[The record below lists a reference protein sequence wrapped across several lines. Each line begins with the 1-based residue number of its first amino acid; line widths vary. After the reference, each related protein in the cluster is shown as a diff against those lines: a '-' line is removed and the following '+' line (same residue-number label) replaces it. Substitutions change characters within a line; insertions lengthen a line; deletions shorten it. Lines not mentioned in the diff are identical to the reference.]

1 MANSIEEILGR
12 QINSVK
18 ELKSAIKELQD
29 SLIGVDADSEQFKTT
44 TDQLAAAQAELNK
57 VTKAGKDDNNAAA
70 DSIRGMEQE
79 YKKLY
84 DTYKQLSE
92 EQRNSDI
99 GKSMAESLETLST
112 KINETKKDVGNFK
125 DNIGR
130 YAQSASEA
138 FNGMGVSIGGLQ
150 TPLKLATGGAKTFGT
165 ALKTLAA
172 NPIVLI
178 ITALVAILVKAAE
191 AIKKNE
197 ELTNRLQ
204 QAFSVFRPVLD
215 AVANAFDFLAGLL
228 VKTVE
233 GLSKVAEKILSII
246 PGMKQAI
253 QSHKDLEK
261 ATQNLTKATRE
272 ANIENSKKQ
281 AEIERLRE
289 EASATEDVVEK
300 KKLLEEAKAMQNEI
314 DQTNIALAQEELRI
328 MQEYGDK
335 TANSAEENEKL
346 AAAQK
351 KVNDAIAQGERNQ
364 RMYNKQLDATTNKT
378 KAATSSATDYRKKA
392 TELYNQLVEDSKTEI
407 QQLTEKYEKE
417 KKLLEKYHLDTTLLT
432 KKYNK
437 EVEKVRKDADKRLR
451 DNAVNIINETERI
464 ATEVASKLDQSKTVQ
479 MQAEKLEKLV
489 VPVLQSLTRE
499 GVVLKEAYKKVQE
512 EGLVSVE
519 EALDTFRDAGYM
531 DIAGDLEAWIS
542 VLDDAAVSGRLAAED
557 VEKMKAKLA
566 DIGQEKFKDI
576 TGEIGVSV
584 KYLKDFFGI
593 TVENSEQAELQL
605 KAVVLQIKE
614 LKTQAADLLADINL
628 DAVRKAAEEASLYLN
643 TSAILNGSSQSE
655 VNQEIAKNNYDNL
668 MNMKVALE
676 EELKDFQGSYEKK
689 LEILREYYA
698 TVAELRQADFDAEA
712 LQLQRTEEIWDAAFD
727 HFDAWTSSL
736 DSVLG
741 AIENVMQA
749 EIDSGKLTKK
759 EADKKKRVL
768 EALEQVQLGV
778 AIANIAANTAAG
790 IMDVWRGY
798 AAELPVNA
806 QTAAATG
813 PAAAATKAALDGK
826 SLATAIIRTTAIG
839 AQGTAQLAAAIG
851 GYIAKTTAAAS
862 EDSSGSV
869 GVATTP
875 TLIDSTPYSYTRTVQ
890 SQEEYDALNRPIWVS
905 VEDISNGLGHQVSVR
920 DESSF

>member
-1 MANSIEEILGR
+1 MADINEILGR

-44 TDQLAAAQAELNK
+44 TEQLAAAQAELNK
-57 VTKAGKDDNNAAA
+57 VTKAGTQDNVAAKD
-70 DSIRGMEQE
+70 SLVGMRQE
-79 YKKLY
+79 YKALY
-84 DTYKQLSE
+84 DQYKLLTE
-92 EQRNSDI
+92 EQRKSDF
-99 GKSMAESLETLST
+99 GKAMADSLETLSN
-112 KINETKKDVGNFK
+112 KINDTQKGIGDFRGNV
-125 DNIGR
+125 GR
-130 YAQSASEA
+130 YAQSITDA
-138 FNGMGVSIGGLQ
+138 FNGMGISLGALQ
-150 TPLKLATGGAKTFGT
+150 TPLKLATGGANTFGK
-165 ALKTLAA
+165 ALKALSA
-172 NPIVLI
+172 NPIILI
-178 ITALVAILVKAAE
+178 LTGLVAILAKAAE

-233 GLSKVAEKILSII
+233 GLAKVAEKVLSII

-300 KKLLEEAKAMQNEI
+300 KKLLEEAKAMQAEVDAKNVE
-314 DQTNIALAQEELRI
+314 LAQEELRI
-328 MQEYGDK
+328 QQEYGEK

-437 EVEKVRKDADKRLR
+437 EITEIRSTALLNGLKQQREDLEREWNLWKTKGQEDLALGLEAETLEQKTIPAVEKLKTKVSEFLNSFRDENLFNQLLPVSGFNEAFDISARKMKEMEDLINKDTFAGLGDEYQDIKDSVNETNAAYGLSITTVSNLATTLEELRTRLTQVEKEYTNLVQNKAGEEAIKRINDSLR
-451 DNAVNIINETERI
+451 DINIDMFKELFSYDTGMTPFSDIQNLRLEGEYTVLEQEK
-464 ATEVASKLDQSKTVQ
+464 ALYEQELAEFKGTQDQ
-479 MQAEKLEKLV
+479 KLELLENYYA
-489 VPVLQSLTRE
+489 VL
-499 GVVLKEAYKKVQE
+499 E
-512 EGLVSVE
+512 EIYNRQHAVE
-519 EALDTFRDAGYM
+519 ELH
-531 DIAGDLEAWIS
+531 
-542 VLDDAAVSGRLAAED
+542 AE
-557 VEKMKAKLA
+557 
-566 DIGQEKFKDI
+566 
-576 TGEIGVSV
+576 
-584 KYLKDFFGI
+584 
-593 TVENSEQAELQL
+593 
-605 KAVVLQIKE
+605 
-614 LKTQAADLLADINL
+614 
-628 DAVRKAAEEASLYLN
+628 
-643 TSAILNGSSQSE
+643 
-655 VNQEIAKNNYDNL
+655 
-668 MNMKVALE
+668 
-676 EELKDFQGSYEKK
+676 
-689 LEILREYYA
+689 
-698 TVAELRQADFDAEA
+698 
-712 LQLQRTEEIWDAAFD
+712 RTREIWDAAFD

-741 AIENVMQA
+741 AIGNVMQA
-749 EIDSGKLTKK
+749 EIDSGKLTEKEAKKK
-759 EADKKKRVL
+759 ERTLK
-768 EALEQVQLGV
+768 ALEKVQLAV

-806 QTAAATG
+806 ATAAATG
-813 PAAAATKAALDGK
+813 PLTAPAMKAALDGK
-826 SLATAIIRTTAIG
+826 SLATAIIRTTTIG

-851 GYIAKTTAAAS
+851 GYISKSMAS
-862 EDSSGSV
+862 ASAGGEGGGSV

-890 SQEEYDALNRPIWVS
+890 TQEEYDALNRPIWVS
-905 VEDISNGLGHQVSVR
+905 VEDISNGLGHQVNVR

>member
-1 MANSIEEILGR
+1 MADINEILGR

-44 TDQLAAAQAELNK
+44 TEQLAAAQAELNK
-57 VTKAGKDDNNAAA
+57 VTKAGTQDNVAAKD
-70 DSIRGMEQE
+70 SLVGMRQE
-79 YKKLY
+79 YKALY
-84 DTYKQLSE
+84 DQYKLLTE
-92 EQRNSDI
+92 EQRKSDF
-99 GKSMAESLETLST
+99 GKAMADSLETLSN
-112 KINETKKDVGNFK
+112 KINDTQKGIGDFRGNV
-125 DNIGR
+125 GR
-130 YAQSASEA
+130 YAQSITDA
-138 FNGMGVSIGGLQ
+138 FNGMGISLGALQ
-150 TPLKLATGGAKTFGT
+150 TPLKLATGGANTFGK
-165 ALKTLAA
+165 ALKALSA
-172 NPIVLI
+172 NPIILI
-178 ITALVAILVKAAE
+178 LTGLVAILAKAAE

-233 GLSKVAEKILSII
+233 GLAKVAEKVLSII

-300 KKLLEEAKAMQNEI
+300 KKLLEEAKAMQAEVDAKNVE
-314 DQTNIALAQEELRI
+314 LAQEELRI
-328 MQEYGDK
+328 QQEYGEK

-437 EVEKVRKDADKRLR
+437 EITEIRSTALLNGLKQQREDLEREWNLWKTKGQEDLALGLEAETLEQKTIPAVEKLKTKVSEFLNSFRDENLFNQLLPVSGFNEAFDISARKMKEMEDLINKDTFAGLGDEYQDIKDSVNETNAAYGLSITTVSNLATTLEELRTRLTQVEKEYTNLVQNKAGEEAIKRINDSLR
-451 DNAVNIINETERI
+451 DINIDMFKELFSYDTGMTPFSDIQNLRLEGEYTVLEQEK
-464 ATEVASKLDQSKTVQ
+464 ALYEQELAEFKGTQDQ
-479 MQAEKLEKLV
+479 KLELLENYYA
-489 VPVLQSLTRE
+489 VL
-499 GVVLKEAYKKVQE
+499 E
-512 EGLVSVE
+512 EIYNRQHAVE
-519 EALDTFRDAGYM
+519 ELH
-531 DIAGDLEAWIS
+531 
-542 VLDDAAVSGRLAAED
+542 AE
-557 VEKMKAKLA
+557 
-566 DIGQEKFKDI
+566 
-576 TGEIGVSV
+576 
-584 KYLKDFFGI
+584 
-593 TVENSEQAELQL
+593 
-605 KAVVLQIKE
+605 
-614 LKTQAADLLADINL
+614 
-628 DAVRKAAEEASLYLN
+628 
-643 TSAILNGSSQSE
+643 
-655 VNQEIAKNNYDNL
+655 
-668 MNMKVALE
+668 
-676 EELKDFQGSYEKK
+676 
-689 LEILREYYA
+689 
-698 TVAELRQADFDAEA
+698 
-712 LQLQRTEEIWDAAFD
+712 RTREIWDAAFD

-741 AIENVMQA
+741 AIGNVMQA
-749 EIDSGKLTKK
+749 EIDNGKLTEKEAKKK
-759 EADKKKRVL
+759 ERTLK
-768 EALEQVQLGV
+768 ALEKVQLAV

-806 QTAAATG
+806 ATAAATG
-813 PAAAATKAALDGK
+813 PLTAPAVKAALDGK
-826 SLATAIIRTTAIG
+826 SLATAIIRTTTIG

-851 GYIAKTTAAAS
+851 GYISKSMAS
-862 EDSSGSV
+862 ASAGGEGGGSV

-890 SQEEYDALNRPIWVS
+890 TQEEYDALNRPIWVS
-905 VEDISNGLGHQVSVR
+905 VEDISNGLGHQVNVR

>member
-1 MANSIEEILGR
+1 MADINEILGR

-300 KKLLEEAKAMQNEI
+300 KKLLEEAKAIQAEVDAKNVE
-314 DQTNIALAQEELRI
+314 LAQEELRI
-328 MQEYGDK
+328 LQEYGEK

-437 EVEKVRKDADKRLR
+437 EITEIRSTALLNGLKQQREDLEREWNLWKTKGQEDLALGLEAETLEQKTIPAVEKLKTKVSEFLNSFRDENLFQQLLPVSGFDEAFAVSAKKMKEMEDLINKDTFAGLGDEYQDIKDSVNETNAAYGLSITTVSNLTTTLDELRTRLAQVEKEYTNLVQNKAGEEAIKRINDSLR
-451 DNAVNIINETERI
+451 DINIDMFKELFSYDTGMTPFSDIQNLRLEGEYTVLEQEK
-464 ATEVASKLDQSKTVQ
+464 ALYEQELAEFKGTQDQ
-479 MQAEKLEKLV
+479 KLELLENYYA
-489 VPVLQSLTRE
+489 VL
-499 GVVLKEAYKKVQE
+499 E
-512 EGLVSVE
+512 EIYNRQHAVE
-519 EALDTFRDAGYM
+519 ELH
-531 DIAGDLEAWIS
+531 
-542 VLDDAAVSGRLAAED
+542 AE
-557 VEKMKAKLA
+557 
-566 DIGQEKFKDI
+566 
-576 TGEIGVSV
+576 
-584 KYLKDFFGI
+584 
-593 TVENSEQAELQL
+593 
-605 KAVVLQIKE
+605 
-614 LKTQAADLLADINL
+614 
-628 DAVRKAAEEASLYLN
+628 
-643 TSAILNGSSQSE
+643 
-655 VNQEIAKNNYDNL
+655 
-668 MNMKVALE
+668 
-676 EELKDFQGSYEKK
+676 
-689 LEILREYYA
+689 
-698 TVAELRQADFDAEA
+698 
-712 LQLQRTEEIWDAAFD
+712 RTREIWDAAFE
-727 HFDAWTSSL
+727 HFDAWTNSL

-741 AIENVMQA
+741 AIGNVMQA
-749 EIDSGKLTKK
+749 EIDSGKLTEK
-759 EADKKKRVL
+759 EAKRKERTLKNL
-768 EALEQVQLGV
+768 EKVQLAV
-778 AIANIAANTAAG
+778 AVANIAANTAAG

-798 AAELPVNA
+798 SAELPVNA
-806 QTAAATG
+806 AAAAATG
-813 PAAAATKAALDGK
+813 PLTAPAVKAALDAK
-826 SLATAIIRTTAIG
+826 SLATAIIRTTTIG

-851 GYIAKTTAAAS
+851 GYISKSMAS
-862 EDSSGSV
+862 ASAGGEGGGSV

-875 TLIDSTPYSYTRTVQ
+875 TLIDSSSYSYVRTVQ
-890 SQEEYDALNRPIWVS
+890 TQEEYDALNRPIWVS

>member
-1 MANSIEEILGR
+1 MADINEILGR

-44 TDQLAAAQAELNK
+44 TEQLAAAQAELNK
-57 VTKAGKDDNNAAA
+57 VTKAGTQDNVAAKD
-70 DSIRGMEQE
+70 SLVGMRQE
-79 YKKLY
+79 YKSLY
-84 DTYKQLSE
+84 DQYKLLTE
-92 EQRNSDI
+92 EQRKSDF
-99 GKSMAESLETLST
+99 GKAMADSLETLSN
-112 KINETKKDVGNFK
+112 KINDTQKGIGDFRGNV
-125 DNIGR
+125 GR
-130 YAQSASEA
+130 YAQSITDA
-138 FNGMGVSIGGLQ
+138 FNGMGISLGALQ
-150 TPLKLATGGAKTFGT
+150 TPLKLATGGANTFGK
-165 ALKTLAA
+165 ALKSLAA
-172 NPIVLI
+172 NPIILI
-178 ITALVAILVKAAE
+178 LTGLVAILAKAAE

-233 GLSKVAEKILSII
+233 GLAKVAEKVMSII

-253 QSHKDLEK
+253 QSHKELEK

-289 EASATEDVVEK
+289 EASATEDVAEK

-328 MQEYGDK
+328 QQEYGEK

-378 KAATSSATDYRKKA
+378 KAATTSTTDYRKKA

-437 EVEKVRKDADKRLR
+437 EITEIRSTALLNGLKQQREDLEREWNLWKTKGQEDLALGLEAETLERKTIPAVEKLDTKVSEFLNSFRDENLFNQLLPVSGFNEAFDISARKMKEMEDLINKDTFAGLGDEYKDIKDSVNETNAAYGLSITTVSNLATTLDELRTRLAQVEKEYTNLVQNKAGEEAIKRINDSLR
-451 DNAVNIINETERI
+451 DINIDMFKELFSYDTGMTPFSDIQNLRLEGEYTALEQEK
-464 ATEVASKLDQSKTVQ
+464 ALYEQELAEFKGTQDQ
-479 MQAEKLEKLV
+479 KLEL
-489 VPVLQSLTRE
+489 
-499 GVVLKEAYKKVQE
+499 
-512 EGLVSVE
+512 
-519 EALDTFRDAGYM
+519 
-531 DIAGDLEAWIS
+531 LE
-542 VLDDAAVSGRLAAED
+542 
-557 VEKMKAKLA
+557 
-566 DIGQEKFKDI
+566 
-576 TGEIGVSV
+576 
-584 KYLKDFFGI
+584 
-593 TVENSEQAELQL
+593 N
-605 KAVVLQIKE
+605 
-614 LKTQAADLLADINL
+614 
-628 DAVRKAAEEASLYLN
+628 
-643 TSAILNGSSQSE
+643 
-655 VNQEIAKNNYDNL
+655 
-668 MNMKVALE
+668 
-676 EELKDFQGSYEKK
+676 
-689 LEILREYYA
+689 YYA
-698 TVAELRQADFDAEA
+698 VLEKIYNRQHAVEQLHAE
-712 LQLQRTEEIWDAAFD
+712 RTREIWDAAFE
-727 HFDAWTSSL
+727 HFDAWTNSL

-741 AIENVMQA
+741 AIGNVMQA
-749 EIDSGKLTKK
+749 EIDSGKLTEKEAKKK
-759 EADKKKRVL
+759 ERTLKNL
-768 EALEQVQLGV
+768 EKVQLAV

-813 PAAAATKAALDGK
+813 PAAAATKAALDAK
-826 SLATAIIRTTAIG
+826 SLATAIIRTTTIG

-851 GYIAKTTAAAS
+851 GYISKSMAS
-862 EDSSGSV
+862 ASADGEGGGSV

-890 SQEEYDALNRPIWVS
+890 TQEEYDALNRPIWVS
-905 VEDISNGLGHQVSVR
+905 VEDISNGLGHQVNVR

>member
-1 MANSIEEILGR
+1 MADINEILGR

-99 GKSMAESLETLST
+99 GKNMAESLETLSS

-172 NPIVLI
+172 NPIVLV

-253 QSHKDLEK
+253 QSHKELEK

-300 KKLLEEAKAMQNEI
+300 KKLLEEAKAIQAEVDAKNVE
-314 DQTNIALAQEELRI
+314 LAQEELRI
-328 MQEYGDK
+328 MQEYAEK
-335 TANSAEENEKL
+335 TANSAAENEKL

-351 KVNDAIAQGERNQ
+351 KVNDAIAQGERNM
-364 RMYNKQLDATTNKT
+364 RMYNKQLDAATNKT
-378 KAATSSATDYRKKA
+378 KSTTSSGGKSVWQKEEEELEKFNVEYEKSIKTQEKQINEHYDKLVILARKHNKDITNIEAARA
-392 TELYNQLVEDSKTEI
+392 TELAKLSKLNQQEELEREKRHRDNLAKLRNDPTTDAFADLSELQVHLTGITNSFKVLIDTFKENDFNELAEVFETLKNSGDWTKLDDFSYILGLFPQFESNLKNIAAIWPQLVAPVQGLINRVKELFGVTIQNAQDLEDELNLIPQKANEALDNIAENYGEKAVKRISESLRDANIDLFKELFSYDTGMTSFSEI
-407 QQLTEKYEKE
+407 QNLRLEGEYTVLEKE
-417 KKLLEKYHLDTTLLT
+417 KALYEQELAEFKGTQDQKLELLENYYAVLEEI
-432 KKYNK
+432 YN
-437 EVEKVRKDADKRLR
+437 RQHA
-451 DNAVNIINETERI
+451 
-464 ATEVASKLDQSKTVQ
+464 
-479 MQAEKLEKLV
+479 
-489 VPVLQSLTRE
+489 
-499 GVVLKEAYKKVQE
+499 
-512 EGLVSVE
+512 VE
-519 EALDTFRDAGYM
+519 ELH
-531 DIAGDLEAWIS
+531 
-542 VLDDAAVSGRLAAED
+542 AE
-557 VEKMKAKLA
+557 
-566 DIGQEKFKDI
+566 
-576 TGEIGVSV
+576 
-584 KYLKDFFGI
+584 
-593 TVENSEQAELQL
+593 
-605 KAVVLQIKE
+605 
-614 LKTQAADLLADINL
+614 
-628 DAVRKAAEEASLYLN
+628 
-643 TSAILNGSSQSE
+643 
-655 VNQEIAKNNYDNL
+655 
-668 MNMKVALE
+668 
-676 EELKDFQGSYEKK
+676 
-689 LEILREYYA
+689 
-698 TVAELRQADFDAEA
+698 
-712 LQLQRTEEIWDAAFD
+712 RTREIWDAAFD
-727 HFDAWTSSL
+727 HFDAWTNSL

-741 AIENVMQA
+741 AIGNVMQA
-749 EIDSGKLTKK
+749 EIDSGKLTEKEAKKK
-759 EADKKKRVL
+759 ERTLK
-768 EALEQVQLGV
+768 ALEKVQLAV
-778 AIANIAANTAAG
+778 AVANIAANTAAG

-813 PAAAATKAALDGK
+813 PAAAATKAALDAK
-826 SLATAIIRTTAIG
+826 SLATAIIRTTTIG

-851 GYIAKTTAAAS
+851 GYISKSMAS
-862 EDSSGSV
+862 ASAGGEGGGSV